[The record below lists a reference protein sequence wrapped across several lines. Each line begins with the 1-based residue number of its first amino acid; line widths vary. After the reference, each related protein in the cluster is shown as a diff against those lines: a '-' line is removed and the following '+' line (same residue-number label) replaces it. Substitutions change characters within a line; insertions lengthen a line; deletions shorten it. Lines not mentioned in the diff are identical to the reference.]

1 MQSDTS
7 IEKYPFLE
15 KRVWIIILGLVLFMP
30 PLSFLFQFTQDSSFC
45 GAWCPRMFMVWRQGE
60 TAGALLSGIMRSYM
74 GVALFLGVLVSTFFL
89 GRLWCSHLCPVGG
102 VSELGSR
109 LVPKA
114 LQVPLDKVPAPA
126 VRYGYLSAY
135 FLLPVLGL
143 GSLCCNYCNFA
154 TVPRLLGASFSQADM
169 AFFFRWA
176 GLVNLGL
183 LAGLGFFARGGRGY
197 CNLLCPVGAL
207 DALSNKLGEKFGRR
221 IRLVEDRCNGC
232 GKCKDACPTWAID
245 VGETAVRIDPLSCI
259 PCGLCMKACPHN
271 AIAYRPLVAR
281 EVGPVEAL
289 PSCAFDGHN
298 GKDFAR

>member
-1 MQSDTS
+1 MQSDTG
-7 IEKYPFLE
+7 IEKHAFLK
-15 KRVWIIILGLVLFMP
+15 KRVWIIVLGLILFMP

-45 GAWCPRMFMVWRQGE
+45 GSWCPRMFMVWRQGE
-60 TAGALLSGIMRSYM
+60 TAGAFLSGIVRSYM
-74 GVALFLGVLVSTFFL
+74 GVALVLGVLVSTFFL

-109 LVPKA
+109 LVPKF
-114 LQVPLDKVPAPA
+114 LQLRLDKVPAPA
-126 VRYGYLSAY
+126 VRYGYMSAY

-154 TVPRLLGASFSQADM
+154 TVPRLLGAPFSQADM
-169 AFFFRWA
+169 VFFFRWA
-176 GLVNLGL
+176 GLVDLGL

-207 DALSNKLGEKFGRR
+207 DALSNKLGQKFGRR

-232 GKCKDACPTWAID
+232 GQCKDACPTWAID
-245 VGETAVRIDPLSCI
+245 VGETVRIDPLSCI
-259 PCGLCMKACPHN
+259 PCGLCMKACPRN
-271 AIAYRPLVAR
+271 AIAYSPLGAR
-281 EVGPVEAL
+281 QEEPVEAL
-289 PSCAFDGHN
+289 PSCAFDGGN